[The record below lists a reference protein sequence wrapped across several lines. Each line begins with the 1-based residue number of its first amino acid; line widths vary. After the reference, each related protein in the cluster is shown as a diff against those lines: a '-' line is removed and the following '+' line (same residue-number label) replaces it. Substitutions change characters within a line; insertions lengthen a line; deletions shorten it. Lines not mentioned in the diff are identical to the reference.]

1 MLGTSCR
8 LAAAVLTAGL
18 MAVAAPAHATPGT
31 LEAGPGV
38 LVADGAAVDI
48 PVTFTCDT
56 DPGLIMAV
64 PLVQLSQ
71 RVSDGRIASGIGS
84 DQISCTKQ
92 SQTVTLRVVPTV
104 MAFDEGTAA
113 ATLLLQSCT
122 VQFQCST
129 VIVHT
134 ELTLTKPASTGLP
147 PQQ

>member
-8 LAAAVLTAGL
+8 LAAVILTAGL
-18 MAVAAPAHATPGT
+18 MAVAAPAQAAPGT
-31 LEAGPGV
+31 LEAGPGI
-38 LVADGAAVDI
+38 LVADGAAVDVPI
-48 PVTFTCDT
+48 TFTCDT
-56 DPGLIMAV
+56 DPRLIMAV
-64 PLVQLSQ
+64 PLLQLSQ
-71 RVSDGRIASGIGS
+71 RVSDGRIASGVGS
-84 DQISCTKQ
+84 DQLSCTKQ

-134 ELTLTKPASTGLP
+134 ELTLTKPAGTGLP